1 MKKLFI
7 VVRSISFGA
16 AVGGMEKAANQH
28 ISEMLSLGYEITLIA
43 PENKVSGQFPGKINF
58 INVKWPRWD
67 KYKILMTMG
76 LAYTHW
82 CKSVAKCLALETSEL
97 DIVHLHGASAGVLGF
112 MEKEKLQKIVTVVNP
127 HGMEEFGT
135 GSVLRLINRKFTRS
149 LLMNSKYADAVIAT
163 DSILVP
169 AVINNLK
176 ITKDK
181 ICIIPNTIDIKKLR
195 SLSLSAHSKND
206 NGRASIKFVSVGRIE
221 YNKGYDLLAKAFTLL
236 MNGSSLGIDFEWIH
250 YGRGK
255 KKNSIVDYCM
265 KNKIPAK
272 FLSNSSDSEVQTAI
286 ASCDIFV
293 QPSRYEGSSLTT
305 LEAMTHGALIVAMP
319 VGGIPDKIIDNKTGF
334 LCKEV
339 TVSALA
345 ETLAKAINNISD
357 KQIRENAKIY
367 VEENFD
373 ISSSTKKYHDL
384 YQKKAKEKVRI

>member
-1 MKKLFI
+1 
-7 VVRSISFGA
+7 
-16 AVGGMEKAANQH
+16 
-28 ISEMLSLGYEITLIA
+28 
-43 PENKVSGQFPGKINF
+43 
-58 INVKWPRWD
+58 
-67 KYKILMTMG
+67 
-76 LAYTHW
+76 
-82 CKSVAKCLALETSEL
+82 
-97 DIVHLHGASAGVLGF
+97 
-112 MEKEKLQKIVTVVNP
+112 
-127 HGMEEFGT
+127 
-135 GSVLRLINRKFTRS
+135 
-149 LLMNSKYADAVIAT
+149 
-163 DSILVP
+163 
-169 AVINNLK
+169 
-176 ITKDK
+176 
-181 ICIIPNTIDIKKLR
+181 
-195 SLSLSAHSKND
+195 
-206 NGRASIKFVSVGRIE
+206 FVSVGRIE